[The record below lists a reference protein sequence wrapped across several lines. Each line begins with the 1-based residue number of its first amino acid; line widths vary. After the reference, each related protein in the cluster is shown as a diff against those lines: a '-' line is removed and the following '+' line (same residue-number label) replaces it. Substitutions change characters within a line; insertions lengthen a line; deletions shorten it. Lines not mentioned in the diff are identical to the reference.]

1 MHRVQRVVG
10 QAPTGKTLSWTGKGY
25 LVVAG
30 TTRFSVCACWALD
43 CSHWRA
49 GGPNPPAFP
58 PVTTDILMWWS
69 TLSLGRCSSGEWA
82 AVPGG
87 GLALRSAR
95 LSAPLL
101 CQSTAWCTKHPSSQV
116 GTAPGR
122 SADRHIRMLCNDRR
136 DSRRARTTGGP
147 A

>member
-101 CQSTAWCTKHPSSQV
+101 CQSTAWCTHQARWVPPQAAARTVTSGCCV
-116 GTAPGR
+116 MTGGTA
-122 SADRHIRMLCNDRR
+122 
-136 DSRRARTTGGP
+136 GGP
-147 A
+147 GQLAGLLD